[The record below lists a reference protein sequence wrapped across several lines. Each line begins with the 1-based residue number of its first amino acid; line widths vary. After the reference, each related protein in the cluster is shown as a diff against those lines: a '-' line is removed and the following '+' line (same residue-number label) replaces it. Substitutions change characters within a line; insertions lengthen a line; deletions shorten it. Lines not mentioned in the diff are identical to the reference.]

1 MKKYEKVATR
11 IEQLINQGTLNAG
24 DKVPSIR
31 SMAGQMD
38 VSIMTVLE
46 GFRLLEDRG
55 LIESRPQ
62 SGYYVR
68 SENMRVPKS
77 WARLPE
83 AKTEPIKIQTD
94 HVRIHKHV
102 EGLIDEAM
110 RDDLIPLGAGLPAPE
125 FLASEQ
131 LSIRMARVVRNDPN
145 GVNRYSCGQGCE
157 PLRYKL
163 SKHMLEAG
171 CNCSPDEIIITQGGT
186 QALLLALRSVTSPGD
201 AVAVESPGFF
211 GFYSLMNFLSLKAVE
226 IPSDP
231 QNGFSVDALEE
242 LLRRGEKVSSVL
254 LSATI
259 SNPTGASMPEE
270 EKIRLI
276 KLCSKYNIPII
287 EDDTYGDIS
296 FKNHRPRALKSYDND
311 MVIYIGNFSKTL
323 APGYRIGWIAGG
335 VHTRDILRC
344 HSMAVLSIPLP
355 NQLTI
360 ASFLEDGGMARQLR
374 RLRRLYSDNMRV
386 FQSAIASAFPDGTRT
401 SNPEGGHFIWVKLP
415 GGYDSCRLHREAV
428 DKGISIAPGLIFSSR
443 GHYYDF
449 IRINC
454 AITCSDKVLGSIAK
468 LGEFLKKTTSY
479 SYT

>member
-1 MKKYEKVATR
+1 MKKYEQVASR
-11 IEQLINQGTLNAG
+11 VEQLINKGTLNTG

-31 SMAGQMD
+31 SMARQMD

-68 SENMRVPKS
+68 SEHMRVPKS

-83 AKTEPIKIQTD
+83 AQTEQIKIQTD

-110 RDDLIPLGAGLPAPE
+110 RDDLVPLGAGLPAPE

-131 LSIRMARVVRNDPN
+131 LSLRMARVVRNDPN
-145 GVNRYSCGQGCE
+145 GVNRYSCGQSCD
-157 PLRYKL
+157 PLRYRL

-171 CNCSPDEIIITQGGT
+171 CDCSPDEIIITQGAT
-186 QALLLALRSVTSPGD
+186 QALLLALRAVTNPGD
-201 AVAVESPGFF
+201 AIAVESPGFF

-226 IPSDP
+226 IPTDP
-231 QNGFSVDALEE
+231 QNGFSVDALDE
-242 LLRRGEKVSSVL
+242 LLHRGEKVSCVL

-259 SNPTGASMPEE
+259 SNPTGASMPDE
-270 EKIRLI
+270 EKLRLI
-276 KLCSKYNIPII
+276 KLCSEYNIPII

-296 FKNHRPRALKSYDND
+296 FDTHRPRALKSFDND
-311 MVIYIGNFSKTL
+311 QVIYIGNFSKTL

-335 VHTRDILRC
+335 IHTRDILRC

-360 ASFLEDGGMARQLR
+360 ASFLDDGGMARQLR
-374 RLRRLYSDNMRV
+374 NLRKLYSENMRV
-386 FQSAIASAFPDGTRT
+386 FQSAIASSFPDGTRT
-401 SNPEGGHFIWVKLP
+401 SNPRGGHFIWIKLP

-428 DKGISIAPGLIFSSR
+428 EKGISIAPGLIFSSR

-449 IRINC
+449 IRMNC
-454 AITCSDKVLGSIAK
+454 AITWNDRVSDSIVK
-468 LGEFLKKTTSY
+468 LGELLGNTSTYSY
-479 SYT
+479 S